1 VEFVAHAGDTMLFV
15 NEWTAAKPDP
25 AAAKV
30 LLQRQYDRLKK
41 GS

>member
-1 VEFVAHAGDTMLFV
+1 MKARMKVRAG
-15 NEWTAAKPDP
+15 WTAAKPDP

-30 LLQRQYDRLKK
+30 LLQRQYDRLKN